1 MSADETL
8 VLTMTGL
15 DNDNPP
21 HWELARFVG
30 AKYTVS
36 DPHWMCGLDSCDLA
50 WDINYAPL
58 NDHSKNS
65 VVDAKLHFI
74 DLEGQ
79 HVKVGLTVHKEEPVR
94 PDGRLMSSGLRGG
107 LSECTQH

>member
-1 MSADETL
+1 MSLNQNSFEMSADETL

-15 DNDNPP
+15 GNDNPP
-21 HWELARFVG
+21 HWELARFFG
-30 AKYTVS
+30 AKYSVS
-36 DPHWMCGLDSCDLA
+36 DAQWMCNLDSCDIA

-74 DLEGQ
+74 DLEGN
-79 HVKVGLTVHKEEPVR
+79 HVKVGLKVQKDEPV
-94 PDGRLMSSGLRGG
+94 
-107 LSECTQH
+107 